1 MKRATALS
9 LAHLLAAAG
18 TVDEVH
24 DAIQRGLPPVLDAR
38 VACLAI
44 VDRDARELRLHPLG
58 ETAPELSERY
68 RRIPLDSPLPLTEVV
83 RTGELLVLRDYDDWR
98 GHAPDDLVAEMVTT
112 GLETAALVPLVDSA
126 GTVVA
131 ALGVGWEGQ
140 FDVDA
145 PALATL
151 RTVAELCEQ
160 TLERAWTTDVA
171 AQRATDLA
179 ELAARLADALTVD
192 DVLQVVT
199 EMAQAPLG
207 AVATSVGLI
216 DHDAGVLRTYHGRGV
231 DLTVRQR
238 YADPPLDARLA
249 FTDAA
254 RTGETILIED
264 FDAYIQR
271 YPDSAGPTSSL
282 GHGARAAVP
291 ISTSDGQVIGAMVH
305 AWPSPRAFD
314 EALASTVTTIAEM
327 AGQAVERAR
336 LLEKIQRDAARH
348 EALAGLAELLATART
363 SEEVA
368 EVMALHSAP
377 VAEADSANVALCEL
391 GEDTIVIHHHPGV
404 DHGLQERYAHANLGD
419 PLPLADV
426 MREGGMLVLED
437 LDAVASRYPHLLED
451 IRSAGRH
458 AIVAVNLPDTSGR
471 PLGAL
476 GLTWNQPLRLD
487 NDGRAALDGV
497 ARLCAQALERA
508 RLSDAEHRLV
518 TTLQDSVLSPLPEM
532 AGISTASRYL
542 PAARHI
548 GMGGDWYQGIALDDH
563 RYALIVGDVAGH
575 GITAIG
581 EMAQLRAVIGA
592 LVRLEVDV
600 SQVFQRTTALLRTD
614 HRTVTATALLAV
626 VDTETSMLHYVA
638 AGHPPPLLR
647 TPQGATVLL
656 SGGRQPLLGVP
667 MAAEPTVGEHPFP
680 RGSLLV
686 TYTDGLVERR
696 REPIDQ
702 SIDRLL
708 GHLHTSRADDA
719 EGIASDLITSS
730 LAGRE
735 PDDDVAVVVLSHDE
749 G

>member
-1 MKRATALS
+1 MKRATAIG
-9 LAHLLAAAG
+9 LAHSLAAAG

-24 DAIQRGLPPVLDAR
+24 DAIQRGLPPVLDAD
-38 VACLAI
+38 VASLGI
-44 VDRDARELRLHPLG
+44 VDRDARELRLRPVG
-58 ETAPELSERY
+58 EVAAELSR
-68 RRIPLDSPLPLTEVV
+68 RFQRIPLDSELPITEVV

-98 GHAPDDLVAEMVTT
+98 AHAPEGLVTEMMAT
-112 GLETAALVPLVDSA
+112 GLETTAFVPLVDSS
-126 GTVVA
+126 GVVVA
-131 ALGVGWEGQ
+131 ALGVGWRGQ
-140 FDVDA
+140 FDVDV
-145 PALATL
+145 PALTTL
-151 RTVAELCEQ
+151 RTVARLCEQ

-179 ELAARLADALTVD
+179 LLAAQLADAMTVD
-192 DVLQVVT
+192 DVLEVVT
-199 EMAQAPLG
+199 SMAQAPLG
-207 AVATSVGLI
+207 AVATSIGLI
-216 DHDAGVLRTYHGRGV
+216 DRDAGVLRTHHGQGV
-231 DLTVRQR
+231 DATVRQR
-238 YADPPLDARLA
+238 YADPPLDSPLA

-254 RTGETILIED
+254 RTGETLLIDD
-264 FDAYIQR
+264 FDAYVER
-271 YPDSAGPTSSL
+271 YPDSAGTTASL
-282 GHGARAAVP
+282 GEGARAAVP
-291 ISTSDGQVIGAMVH
+291 IRTSSGDLIGAMVH
-305 AWPSPRAFD
+305 AWPSPRVFD
-314 EALASTVTTIAEM
+314 EALSSTVTTIAEM
-327 AGQAVERAR
+327 AGQAIERAR

-363 SEEVA
+363 SAEVA

-377 VAEADSANVALCEL
+377 VAEADSANVALFEPSD
-391 GEDTIVIHHHPGV
+391 DTIVIHHHPAV
-404 DHGLQERYAHANLGD
+404 QAELQQRYARANLDD

-426 MREGGMLVLED
+426 MREGGTLVLED
-437 LDAVASRYPHLLED
+437 LDAVAERYPHLLD
-451 IRSAGRH
+451 DVRSAGRH
-458 AIVAVNLPDTSGR
+458 AIVVMALPDTSGQ

-476 GLTWNQPLRLD
+476 ALTWNEPIHLD
-487 NDGRAALDGV
+487 DDGRAALEGV

-532 AGISTASRYL
+532 PGIATASRYL

-548 GMGGDWYQGIALDDH
+548 GMGGDWYQGVVLDDH

-614 HRTVTATALLAV
+614 HRAVTATALLVV
-626 VDTETSMLHYVA
+626 VDTEASLLHYVA

-667 MAAEPTVGEHPFP
+667 MASEATVGEHPFP
-680 RGSLLV
+680 PGSLLV

-708 GHLHTSRADDA
+708 GHLHACQADDA

-735 PDDDVAVVVLSHDE
+735 PDDDVAIVVLCHE
-749 G
+749 T

>member
-1 MKRATALS
+1 MKRATAIG
-9 LAHLLAAAG
+9 LAHSLAAAG

-24 DAIQRGLPPVLDAR
+24 DAIQRGLPPVLDAQ
-38 VACLAI
+38 VASLAI
-44 VDRDARELRLHPLG
+44 VDRDSRELRLRPQG
-58 ETAPELSERY
+58 EFAPELSERY
-68 RRIPLDSPLPLTEVV
+68 QRIPLDSPLPITEVV
-83 RTGELLVLRDYDDWR
+83 RTGRLLVLHSYDDWR
-98 GHAPDDLVAEMVTT
+98 CHAPESLVVEMTAT
-112 GLETAALVPLVDSA
+112 GLETSAFVPLVDSA

-131 ALGVGWEGQ
+131 ALGVGWRGQ
-140 FDVDA
+140 VEVDA

-160 TLERAWTTDVA
+160 TLERAWTTDLA

-179 ELAARLADALTVD
+179 DLATRLADTMTLD
-192 DVLQVVT
+192 DVLEVIT
-199 EMAQAPLG
+199 ARAPAPLG
-207 AVATSVGLI
+207 AVATSIGLI
-216 DHDAGVLRTYHGRGV
+216 DHQAGVLRTHHGRGV
-231 DLTVRQR
+231 DEAVRTR
-238 YADPPLDARLA
+238 YADPPLDAPLA

-254 RTGETILIED
+254 RTGETILISD
-264 FDAYIQR
+264 FDAYVRR
-271 YPDSAGPTSSL
+271 YPDGAGGTVSL

-291 ISTSDGQVIGAMVH
+291 ISTSSGEVIGAIVH
-305 AWPSPRAFD
+305 AWSSPRTFD
-314 EALASTVTTIAEM
+314 DALASTVTTIAEM
-327 AGQAVERAR
+327 AGQAIERAR

-368 EVMALHSAP
+368 DVMALHSAP
-377 VAEADSANVALCEL
+377 VAEADSANVALSDP
-391 GEDTIVIHHHPGV
+391 GDDTIVLHHHPGV
-404 DHGLQERYAHANLGD
+404 RPELQERYARATLAD

-426 MREGGMLVLED
+426 MREGGMLVFETLEE
-437 LDAVASRYPHLLED
+437 VAARYPHLVD
-451 IRSAGRH
+451 DVRSAGRQ
-458 AIVAVNLPDTSGR
+458 AIAVVNLPDTTGR

-476 GLTWNQPLRLD
+476 ALTWNQPIRLD
-487 NDGRAALDGV
+487 DDGRAALEGV
-497 ARLCAQALERA
+497 GRLCAQALERA

-532 AGISTASRYL
+532 SGITTASRYL

-548 GMGGDWYQGIALDDH
+548 GMGGDWYQGIVLDGH

-600 SQVFQRTTALLRTD
+600 GQVFQRTTALLRTD

-626 VDTETSMLHYVA
+626 VDTETSTLHYVA

-667 MAAEPTVGEHPFP
+667 MSAEPTVGEHPFP
-680 RGSLLV
+680 PGSLLI

-719 EGIASDLITSS
+719 EGIASDLISSS

-735 PDDDVAVVVLSHDE
+735 PDDDVAIVVLRHE

>member
-1 MKRATALS
+1 MKRATAIG
-9 LAHLLAAAG
+9 LAHSLAAAG

-24 DAIQRGLPPVLDAR
+24 AAIQRGLPPVLDAQ
-38 VACLAI
+38 VASLAI
-44 VDRDARELRLHPLG
+44 VDRDARELRLRPLG
-58 ETAPELSERY
+58 EIAPELSERFQ
-68 RRIPLDSPLPLTEVV
+68 RIPLDSPMPITEVV

-98 GHAPDDLVAEMVTT
+98 LHAPDALVDEIMATGVETT
-112 GLETAALVPLVDSA
+112 ALVPLVDSS

-131 ALGVGWEGQ
+131 ALGVGWQGQ
-140 FDVDA
+140 VEVDA
-145 PALATL
+145 AALATL

-160 TLERAWTTDVA
+160 TLERAWTTDTA

-179 ELAARLADALTVD
+179 DLATRLADALTVG
-192 DVLQVVT
+192 DVLEIVT
-199 EMAQAPLG
+199 SMAQAPLG

-216 DHDAGVLRTYHGRGV
+216 DHHEGVLRTHHGRGV
-231 DLTVRQR
+231 GEAVKQR

-254 RTGETILIED
+254 RTAETILIED
-264 FDAYIQR
+264 FDAYVRR
-271 YPDSAGPTSSL
+271 YPESAGSTASL
-282 GHGARAAVP
+282 GQGARAAVP
-291 ISTSDGQVIGAMVH
+291 ISASDGQVIGAMVH
-305 AWPSPRAFD
+305 AWPSPRVFD
-314 EALASTVTTIAEM
+314 DALASTVTTIAEM
-327 AGQAVERAR
+327 AGQAIERAR
-336 LLEKIQRDAARH
+336 LLEKIRRDAARH

-368 EVMALHSAP
+368 AVMALHSAP
-377 VAEADSANVALCEL
+377 VAEADSANVAIYE
-391 GEDTIVIHHHPGV
+391 EADDSIVIHHHPGV
-404 DHGLQERYAHANLGD
+404 RPVLQERYARASFTD
-419 PLPLADV
+419 PLPVVDV
-426 MREGGMLVLED
+426 MREGGILVFQNLEEV
-437 LDAVASRYPHLLED
+437 AVRYPHLVDD
-451 IRSAGRH
+451 IRSGGRN
-458 AIVAVNLPDTSGR
+458 AIAAVNLPDTTGR

-476 GLTWNQPLRLD
+476 GLSWNQPLRLD
-487 NDGRAALDGV
+487 DDGRVALEGV

-518 TTLQDSVLSPLPEM
+518 TTLQDSVLSPLPQM
-532 AGISTASRYL
+532 DGIATASRYL

-548 GMGGDWYQGIALDDH
+548 GMGGDWYQGVVLDEH

-600 SQVFQRTTALLRTD
+600 GEVFQQTTALLRTD

-626 VDTETSMLHYVA
+626 VDTETSLLHYVA

-667 MAAEPTVGEHPFP
+667 MTSEPTVGEHPFP
-680 RGSLLV
+680 PGSLLV

-708 GHLHTSRADDA
+708 GHLHASRAEGV

-735 PDDDVAVVVLSHDE
+735 PDDDVAIVVLCHQ

>member
-1 MKRATALS
+1 MKRATAIG
-9 LAHLLAAAG
+9 LAHSLAAAG
-18 TVDEVH
+18 SVDEVH
-24 DAIQRGLPPVLDAR
+24 DAIQRGLPPVLDAQ
-38 VACLAI
+38 VASLAI
-44 VDRDARELRLHPLG
+44 VDPDTRELRLRPLG
-58 ETAPELSERY
+58 EVAPELSAQYERV
-68 RRIPLDSPLPLTEVV
+68 PLDSDLPLTEVV
-83 RTGELLVLRDYDDWR
+83 RTGELLVLRTYDDWR
-98 GHAPDDLVAEMVTT
+98 LHAPDALVTEMIST
-112 GLETAALVPLVDSA
+112 GLETSVFVPLVDSA

-131 ALGVGWEGQ
+131 ALGVGWQGQ
-140 FDVDA
+140 FDVDVA
-145 PALATL
+145 VLATL
-151 RTVAELCEQ
+151 RTVAELSEQ

-179 ELAARLADALTVD
+179 KLATHLADALTVT
-192 DVLQVVT
+192 DVLEVVT
-199 EMAQAPLG
+199 QMAQAPLG
-207 AVATSVGLI
+207 AIATSIGLI
-216 DHDAGVLRTYHGRGV
+216 DHDAGVLRTHHGRGV
-231 DLTVRQR
+231 DPSVRQR
-238 YADPPLDARLA
+238 YADPPLDAPLA

-264 FDAYIQR
+264 FEAYVRR
-271 YPDSAGPTSSL
+271 YPDSAGATSSL
-282 GHGARAAVP
+282 GHGARAAAP
-291 ISTSDGQVIGAMVH
+291 ISSSSGQAIGAMVH
-305 AWPSPRAFD
+305 AWSSPRTFD

-368 EVMALHSAP
+368 EVMAVHAAP
-377 VAEADSANVALCEL
+377 VAEADSANVALL
-391 GEDTIVIHHHPGV
+391 DPADDTIAIHHHPAV
-404 DHGLQERYAHANLGD
+404 QRRLQETYARATLAD

-426 MREGGMLVLED
+426 MREGGMLVFET
-437 LDAVASRYPHLLED
+437 LDAVGARYPHLVD
-451 IRSAGRH
+451 DVRSGGRN
-458 AIVAVNLPDTSGR
+458 AIAVVNLPDTTGR

-476 GLTWNQPLRLD
+476 GLTWNTPVHLDDDRL
-487 NDGRAALDGV
+487 AALEGV

-518 TTLQDSVLSPLPEM
+518 TTLQDSVLSPLP
-532 AGISTASRYL
+532 ALPGIATASRYL

-548 GMGGDWYQGIALDDH
+548 GMGGDWYQGVVLDDH

-600 SQVFQRTTALLRTD
+600 DQVFQRTTALLRTD
-614 HRTVTATALLAV
+614 HRTVTATALLVV

-667 MAAEPTVGEHPFP
+667 MASEPTVGEHPFP
-680 RGSLLV
+680 PGSLLV

-708 GHLHTSRADDA
+708 GHLHTSRAHDA
-719 EGIASDLITSS
+719 EGIASDLIAAS

-735 PDDDVAVVVLSHDE
+735 PDDDVAIVVLHHE